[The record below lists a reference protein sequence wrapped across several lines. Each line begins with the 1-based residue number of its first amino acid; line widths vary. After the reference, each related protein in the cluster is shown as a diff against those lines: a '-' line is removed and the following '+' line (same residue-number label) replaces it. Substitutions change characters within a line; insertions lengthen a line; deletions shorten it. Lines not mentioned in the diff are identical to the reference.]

1 MSNKEVIEQL
11 ESLKAHCESMRESGE
26 EWEKDVRA
34 LEYAIRE
41 LERTAQEVPVQE
53 QSTIYV
59 NLDENFTKEVIET
72 ISKLNKLLNQK
83 LTEVIING

>member
-1 MSNKEVIEQL
+1 MSNKEVINQL

-34 LEYAIRE
+34 LEYAIKE

-53 QSTIYV
+53 QST
-59 NLDENFTKEVIET
+59 EWMET
-72 ISKLNKLLNQK
+72 LAKKIATYLPTHDILSK
-83 LTEVIING
+83 